1 MSTTQS
7 SSPFG
12 QIIVHTM
19 PEQTVSR
26 RERSSSQ
33 ALRRQPSMSQGQALE
48 KLGRA
53 IEYVYDSRVYR
64 NCGELSPSDVEAE
77 VVPARTGLKLFLHKL
92 WPERNAA

>member
-48 KLGRA
+48 KLGRPSSTSTIRGSTA
-53 IEYVYDSRVYR
+53 TAASSR
-64 NCGELSPSDVEAE
+64 
-77 VVPARTGLKLFLHKL
+77 PATWK
-92 WPERNAA
+92 PCNS